1 MYGIS
6 RTVRAVDGVSFELYP
21 NEIYGVAGESSC
33 GKTTLIKVISG
44 NIKAPLKVNSGSI
57 DYQFGSYDVDMLTVS
72 KEEMRRNVRW
82 KQISY
87 VMQGSMSVLNPVRK
101 IIKTFEDIVDT
112 HEPIKDKK
120 KFLEQTTA
128 HVNRLGLPTEVLNSY
143 PHQLS
148 GGMRQRVAIAL
159 ATVFQP
165 RLILADEPT
174 TALDVVVQR
183 GVLQMLKD
191 IQAMSS
197 NTVLLVTHD
206 MAVHA
211 NVADR
216 VMIMYAG
223 RIAEEAPTEIIF
235 NAPLHPYTK
244 HLIRSLPMIGER
256 SNKASLR
263 GTPPNL
269 ANPPSGCRFHERC
282 PDVMDIC
289 RTEVPEMVTVR
300 RSTSRGLPP
309 GEGELPM
316 SATDKLLDVQ
326 HVTVE
331 FHIGGVV
338 GGSLLVAVNDISF
351 SLDEDRPEIFTLAG
365 ESGSGKTT
373 LSRLLLHDL
382 DPTRGKVCLKGA
394 IWQPYKS
401 EPSSRSS

>member
-1 MYGIS
+1 MALLSVKDLCAYYQVDVYDIH

-44 NIKAPLKVNSGSI
+44 NAKPPLRVNSGSVN
-57 DYQFGSYDVDMLTVS
+57 YHFWSGDVDMLHIS
-72 KEEMRRNVRW
+72 QEELRDNVRW
-82 KQISY
+82 KEISY

-101 IIKTFEDIVDT
+101 IIKTFEDIVAT
-112 HEPIKDKK
+112 HEGIRDQK
-120 KFLEQTTA
+120 KFFEQIRE
-128 HVNRLGLPTEVLNSY
+128 HVNRLGLPTEVLTSY

-165 RLILADEPT
+165 SLIIADEPT
-174 TALDVVVQR
+174 TALDVIVQR

-191 IQAMSS
+191 IQSMSS

-211 NVADR
+211 NVANR

-235 NAPLHPYTK
+235 NAPVHPYTQ
-244 HLIRSLPMIGER
+244 HLIRSLPVIGER

-282 PDVMDIC
+282 PYVMDIC
-289 RTEVPEMVTVR
+289 RTEVPELITVR
-300 RSTSRGLPP
+300 DRHRVACHLVKES
-309 GEGELPM
+309 
-316 SATDKLLDVQ
+316 
-326 HVTVE
+326 
-331 FHIGGVV
+331 
-338 GGSLLVAVNDISF
+338 SL
-351 SLDEDRPEIFTLAG
+351 
-365 ESGSGKTT
+365 
-373 LSRLLLHDL
+373 
-382 DPTRGKVCLKGA
+382 
-394 IWQPYKS
+394 
-401 EPSSRSS
+401 

>member
-1 MYGIS
+1 VALLSVQDICAYYRTEIYGIS
-6 RTVRAVDGVSFELYP
+6 RTVRAVDGVTFDLLP

-44 NIKAPLKVNSGSI
+44 NIKHPLKAMSGSVNCNFG
-57 DYQFGSYDVDMLTVS
+57 DYKVDMLKVS
-72 KEEMRRNVRW
+72 QDELRRNIRW
-82 KQISY
+82 KEISY

-112 HEPIKDKK
+112 HEPITDKK
-120 KFLEQTTA
+120 KFLEEATA
-128 HVNRLGLPTEVLNSY
+128 HVNRLGLPTEILNSY

-159 ATVFQP
+159 ATLFQP

-191 IQAMSS
+191 IQSMSS

-211 NVADR
+211 NVANR

-223 RIAEEAPTEIIF
+223 RIAEEAPTESIF
-235 NAPLHPYTK
+235 NAPLHPYTQ

-256 SNKASLR
+256 SNKASLK

-269 ANPPSGCRFHERC
+269 ANPPSGCRFHTRC
-282 PDVMDIC
+282 PYVMDVC
-289 RTEVPEMVTVR
+289 RTDVPD
-300 RSTSRGLPP
+300 L
-309 GEGELPM
+309 
-316 SATDKLLDVQ
+316 VQ
-326 HVTVE
+326 VKERHRVACFLVKE
-331 FHIGGVV
+331 A
-338 GGSLLVAVNDISF
+338 SL
-351 SLDEDRPEIFTLAG
+351 
-365 ESGSGKTT
+365 
-373 LSRLLLHDL
+373 
-382 DPTRGKVCLKGA
+382 
-394 IWQPYKS
+394 
-401 EPSSRSS
+401 

>member
-1 MYGIS
+1 MALLSVKNLCAYYQTELYGIS
-6 RTVRAVDGVSFELYP
+6 RTVRAVDGVSFELLP

-44 NIKAPLKVNSGSI
+44 NIKAPLKVNSGSV
-57 DYQFGSYDVDMLTVS
+57 DFQFGSYAVDMLHIS

-112 HEPIKDKK
+112 HEPITDKK
-120 KFLEQTTA
+120 KFLAEATA
-128 HVNRLGLPTEVLNSY
+128 HINRLGLPTEVLDSY

-211 NVADR
+211 NVANR

-223 RIAEEAPTEIIF
+223 RIAEEGPTEIIF
-235 NAPLHPYTK
+235 NAPLHPYTQ
-244 HLIRSLPMIGER
+244 HLIHSLPMIGER
-256 SNKASLR
+256 SKKASLR

-282 PDVMDIC
+282 PYAIDIC
-289 RTEVPEMVTVR
+289 LTEVPEMVTVR
-300 RSTSRGLPP
+300 
-309 GEGELPM
+309 
-316 SATDKLLDVQ
+316 DQ
-326 HVTVE
+326 HRVAC
-331 FHIGGVV
+331 H
-338 GGSLLVAVNDISF
+338 LVK
-351 SLDEDRPEIFTLAG
+351 E
-365 ESGSGKTT
+365 
-373 LSRLLLHDL
+373 
-382 DPTRGKVCLKGA
+382 
-394 IWQPYKS
+394 
-401 EPSSRSS
+401 SSR

>member
-1 MYGIS
+1 MAMLSVKNLSAYYQVELYGIS
-6 RTVRAVDGVSFELYP
+6 RTVRAVDGISFELFP

-44 NIKAPLKVNSGSI
+44 NIKPPLKVNAGSV
-57 DYQFGSYDVDMLTVS
+57 DYQFRSYAVDMLHIS
-72 KEEMRRNVRW
+72 KEELQRNVRW
-82 KQISY
+82 KEISY

-101 IIKTFEDIVDT
+101 IINTFEDVIDT
-112 HEPIKDKK
+112 HSPIADKK
-120 KFLEQTTA
+120 KFLEETTA
-128 HVNRLGLPTEVLNSY
+128 HVNRLGLPTEILNSY

-165 RLILADEPT
+165 TLIIADEPT

-191 IQAMSS
+191 IQTMSN

-223 RIAEEAPTEIIF
+223 RIAEEAPTDIVF
-235 NAPLHPYTK
+235 NAPLHPYTQ
-244 HLIRSLPMIGER
+244 HLINSLPMIGER

-282 PDVMDIC
+282 PYVMDIC
-289 RTEVPEMVTVR
+289 RTEVPETV
-300 RSTSRGLPP
+300 
-309 GEGELPM
+309 
-316 SATDKLLDVQ
+316 SAGYHHRVACHLVN
-326 HVTVE
+326 E
-331 FHIGGVV
+331 
-338 GGSLLVAVNDISF
+338 GSL
-351 SLDEDRPEIFTLAG
+351 
-365 ESGSGKTT
+365 
-373 LSRLLLHDL
+373 
-382 DPTRGKVCLKGA
+382 
-394 IWQPYKS
+394 
-401 EPSSRSS
+401 

>member
-1 MYGIS
+1 VYGIS
-6 RTVRAVDGVSFELYP
+6 RTVRAVDGISFDLFP

-44 NIKAPLKVNSGSI
+44 NIKPPLKAHLGSVNYKF
-57 DYQFGSYDVDMLTVS
+57 DRFGTYEVDMLHVS
-72 KEEMRRNVRW
+72 QDELRQKIRW
-82 KQISY
+82 KEVSY

-101 IIKTFEDIVDT
+101 IMKTFEDVVDS
-112 HEPIKDKK
+112 HEHITNKK
-120 KFLEQTTA
+120 AFLEQIQT
-128 HVNRLGLPTEVLNSY
+128 HINRLGLPTDVLNAY

-165 RLILADEPT
+165 SLIIADEPT

-191 IQAMSS
+191 IQAASG

-223 RIAEEAPTEIIF
+223 RIMEEAPTEIIF
-235 NAPLHPYTK
+235 NAPLHPYTQ
-244 HLIRSLPMIGER
+244 HLIHSLPMIGER
-256 SNKASLR
+256 SNKAGLK

-282 PDVMDIC
+282 PMAMDVC
-289 RTEVPEMVTVR
+289 RIEVPDLITVQGR
-300 RSTSRGLPP
+300 HRVACHLVKEGSR
-309 GEGELPM
+309 
-316 SATDKLLDVQ
+316 
-326 HVTVE
+326 
-331 FHIGGVV
+331 
-338 GGSLLVAVNDISF
+338 
-351 SLDEDRPEIFTLAG
+351 
-365 ESGSGKTT
+365 
-373 LSRLLLHDL
+373 
-382 DPTRGKVCLKGA
+382 
-394 IWQPYKS
+394 
-401 EPSSRSS
+401 